1 MWYGVHCIYGCGHL
15 GEHGADAARR
25 LYWLEDPLLS
35 GSRLREYARPAAAVR
50 PLILYLE
57 RDPRALN
64 IRKVVLEREG
74 YRVIGVCRR
83 EDALQTLRDSPVS
96 LTITDHL
103 FSANQSSELAREMK
117 KIKPDVPII
126 LFSSTVPPHFD
137 GVDVYVNKGEPTA
150 EFLRVVRYVIE

>member
-1 MWYGVHCIYGCGHL
+1 MSV
-15 GEHGADAARR
+15 
-25 LYWLEDPLLS
+25 
-35 GSRLREYARPAAAVR
+35 SRLREHARPAAAVR

-74 YRVIGVCRR
+74 YRVMGASRR
-83 EDALQTLRDSPVS
+83 EDALQMLRDSPVS
-96 LTITDHL
+96 VTITDHL
-103 FSANQSSELAREMK
+103 FSRNASSEVAREMK

-126 LFSSTVPPHFD
+126 LFSRTVPQHFD